1 MDHDTDRPSYEPEAP
16 TSLPPEPAATLSGPQ
31 RLIKAFISPG
41 EVFED
46 IMVKPTWVLALIC
59 MLVLTVGAQMVVLP
73 HMDNEATLRARL
85 GDRAEEFSDEQIEEM
100 VAGGQKITRFVPLI
114 TAVVVPVMW
123 AILAGIFF
131 LMLKMVGSETDYQRT
146 LSATLHSYWPPSAVA
161 TVLVVVLIQRVD
173 KITEQEIPN
182 LVKSHLGVL
191 LPADAPGWLNGVAS
205 TFSVFNVWT
214 FILLVIGFKIVGRL
228 STAKATV
235 AVLVPWL
242 VWLVGKAGLG
252 TLQSMMS

>member
-16 TSLPPEPAATLSGPQ
+16 TSLPPEQVARLSGPQ
-31 RLIKAFISPG
+31 RLVKAFISPG

-46 IMVKPTWVLALIC
+46 ITVKPTWVLVLIC

-73 HMDNEATLRARL
+73 HVDNEATLRARL
-85 GDRAEEFSDEQIEEM
+85 GDRAEELTDDQIEEM
-100 VAGGQKITRFVPLI
+100 IAGGQKIARFVPLI

-123 AILAGIFF
+123 ALLAGIFF

-146 LSATLHSYWPPSAVA
+146 FSATLHSYWPPSAVA
-161 TVLVVVLIQRVD
+161 TVLVIVLIQRVD
-173 KITEQEIPN
+173 RITEQDLPN

-214 FILLVIGFKIVGRL
+214 FVLLVIGFKIVGRL
-228 STAKATV
+228 STAKAAV
-235 AVLVPWL
+235 AVLVPWA

>member
-1 MDHDTDRPSYEPEAP
+1 MDEHNDRPSYEPAAAQEA
-16 TSLPPEPAATLSGPQ
+16 EPAPVAKISAPQ
-31 RLIKAFISPG
+31 RLVKMFYSPG

-46 IMVKPTWVLALIC
+46 IRVKPTWVLVLIA
-59 MLVLTVGAQMVVLP
+59 MMILTVGAQAIVLP

-85 GDRAEEFSDEQIEEM
+85 GDRADELSDEQIERM
-100 VAGGQKITRFVPLI
+100 VAGGEKFARYVPLI

-131 LMLKMVGSETDYQRT
+131 LMLKLVGSETDYRHT

-161 TVLVVVLIQRVD
+161 TVLVAVLIQRVD

-191 LPADAPGWLNGVAS
+191 LPADAPGWLSGVAS

-214 FILLVIGFKIVGRL
+214 LVLLVIGFKIIARL
-228 STAKATV
+228 STGRAAT
-235 AVLVPWL
+235 AVLIPWA

-252 TLQSMMS
+252 ALQGMFS

>member
-1 MDHDTDRPSYEPEAP
+1 MEETSDRPNYEPADAS
-16 TSLPPEPAATLSGPQ
+16 TFLPEPTAKLSSFQ
-31 RLIKAFISPG
+31 RLVKVFYAPG

-46 IMVKPTWVLALIC
+46 IKAKPTWLVVLIAIT
-59 MLVLTVGAQMVVLP
+59 VLTVGAQALVLP
-73 HMDNEATLRARL
+73 HMDNEATIRARL
-85 GDRAEEFSDEQIEEM
+85 GDRAEEISDEQIEQM
-100 VAGGQKITRFVPLI
+100 IAGSEKFTRFIPII
-114 TAVVVPVMW
+114 TAVVVPIMW

-131 LMLKMVGSETDYQRT
+131 LMLKMVGSETDYLRT

-161 TVLVVVLIQRVD
+161 TILVVALIQRVD

-191 LPADAPGWLNGVAS
+191 LPSDAPGWLAGIAS

-214 FILLVIGFKIVGRL
+214 LALLVIGFKIIGRL
-228 STAKATV
+228 PTARAAT
-235 AVLVPWL
+235 AVLVPWA

-252 TLQSMMS
+252 ALQGMFS